1 MVGRGR
7 LVGDVLQEIW
17 EILREITAV
26 QQDTA
31 RRTRETDRRMQETR
45 GCAAGAS
52 GCRWRHVAVRKMDG
66 DADSGYGRRRV
77 A

>member
-31 RRTRETDRRMQETR
+31 RRMWETDRRMQEDPRLR
-45 GCAAGAS
+45 GG
-52 GCRWRHVAVRKMDG
+52 GVWLPVAPRRGLKD
-66 DADSGYGRRRV
+66 GRRRRFRIR
-77 A
+77 